1 MGPSFLLF
9 GAKVF
14 SQKNVEDFNLTLY
27 ISFPLRATF
36 FDLLGLEDSTSI
48 SVLRTHFFG
57 KIVKSSHPKR
67 IVFRPSFLRGELLN
81 FRGESSMKFAGCLF
95 PDFFACK
102 YQWRSGTRF
111 HCGRSRGKLAE
122 MRHSP
127 YLPHLPL
134 VGKLSEMRHLP
145 HLPRLPLWENYLKCA
160 TCPTCPVCPVCPFA
174 PLASL
179 VPLQLETLVVL

>member
-1 MGPSFLLF
+1 MGWYFDCFFPVLMFWLDRLFFCLVPSCFF
-9 GAKVF
+9 PR
-14 SQKNVEDFNLTLY
+14 NVEDFNLTLY

-57 KIVKSSHPKR
+57 KIVSLKNNQFTFHKTNSSPLKSSHPKR

-102 YQWRSGTRF
+102 YRWRSGTKF
-111 HCGRSRGKLAE
+111 AWFVALSKNGATLC
-122 MRHSP
+122 SP
-127 YLPHLPL
+127 
-134 VGKLSEMRHLP
+134 
-145 HLPRLPLWENYLKCA
+145 C
-160 TCPTCPVCPVCPFA
+160 
-174 PLASL
+174 
-179 VPLQLETLVVL
+179 